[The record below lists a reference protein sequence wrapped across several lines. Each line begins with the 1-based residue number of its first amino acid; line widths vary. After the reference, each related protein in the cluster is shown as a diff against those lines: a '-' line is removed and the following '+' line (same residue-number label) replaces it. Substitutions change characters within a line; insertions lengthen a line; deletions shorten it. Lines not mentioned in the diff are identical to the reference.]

1 MLDIVLFQHLLEK
14 LKIEVSLV
22 HAHIEV
28 DLDLVQDCTVPG
40 SVTDSKFRGRL
51 PNS

>member
-28 DLDLVQDCTVPG
+28 DLAVSPG
-40 SVTDSKFRGRL
+40 LHSTWLSYWF
-51 PNS
+51 